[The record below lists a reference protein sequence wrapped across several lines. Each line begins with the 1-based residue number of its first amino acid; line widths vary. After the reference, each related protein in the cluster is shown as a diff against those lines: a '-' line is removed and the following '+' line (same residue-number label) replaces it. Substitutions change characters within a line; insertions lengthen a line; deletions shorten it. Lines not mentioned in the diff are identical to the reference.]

1 MRSEDGSQPYLRGQM
16 GQALAV
22 EALFDGKSSND
33 RFFVEAG
40 LFIGF
45 SPGGNPINKI

>member
-1 MRSEDGSQPYLRGQM
+1 MRSEDGQKPYLRGQM

-22 EALFDGKSSND
+22 EALFDGKSGKD

-40 LFIGF
+40 META
-45 SPGGNPINKI
+45 S